1 MRRAWFLPWE
11 RRNSADNFVYAVGSF
26 SGERLPICRNRRDA
40 NMSLKG
46 LKAWFG
52 RGAAEDDED
61 ETMVRDPNV

>member
-1 MRRAWFLPWE
+1 MAYLAVVQLVSHRRQLFQSRWKASPSLQH
-11 RRNSADNFVYAVGSF
+11 RR
-26 SGERLPICRNRRDA
+26 ELK
-40 NMSLKG
+40 MSLKG